1 MKSELIYDFETLSQN
16 RNKGAVVSLAIM
28 KYDPDKFPSDQPYT
42 FLELV
47 GMCRTIKF
55 NVEEQ
60 VKKYKRTISKDTLAW
75 WEKQGAA
82 AQKQLAPSKDDQS
95 IDKLYQFLIDTATN
109 TEIGKVFTRGNT
121 FDPIF
126 LESVLADVKQTDP
139 FSWWKIRDT
148 RSYIEGLSFGSDLKN
163 TFMPPECERDF
174 IHHDPAH
181 DIALDVMR
189 MQTLIRE
196 II

>member
-1 MKSELIYDFETLSQN
+1 MKNELIYDFETLSQN
-16 RNKGAVVSLAIM
+16 RLKGAVVSLAVM
-28 KYDPDKFPSDQPYT
+28 KYDPSRFVSVDPYK

-47 GMCRTIKF
+47 GNCRTIKF
-55 NVEEQ
+55 DVAEQ
-60 VKKYKRTISKDTLAW
+60 VKKYNRTISKDTLAW
-75 WEKQGAA
+75 WEKQGAQ
-82 AQKQLAPSKDDQS
+82 AQKQLRPSKADQS

-121 FDPIF
+121 FDPMF
-126 LESVLADVKQTDP
+126 LESVLADVKQVDP

-163 TFMPPECERDF
+163 TFMPPECEKDF

-196 II
+196 IL